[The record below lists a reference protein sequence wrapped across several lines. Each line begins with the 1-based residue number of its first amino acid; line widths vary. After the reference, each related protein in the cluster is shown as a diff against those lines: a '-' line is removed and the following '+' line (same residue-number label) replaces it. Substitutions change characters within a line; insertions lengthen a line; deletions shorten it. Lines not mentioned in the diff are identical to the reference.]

1 MAIRLSWNQPFT
13 NTDGSPFDLAQYQR
27 YEVQFDALPVQAL
40 GVTWDADGAFSYD
53 ADVNLADGAHTG
65 RIRVVNKTGTASAWS
80 NVASFTVTKV
90 PEAPTSF
97 SIG

>member
-1 MAIRLSWNQPFT
+1 MAIRLSWNQPPT

-40 GVTWDADGAFSYD
+40 GVTWDADGAFVYD

-65 RIRVVNKTGTASAWS
+65 RIRVVNKTG

-97 SIG
+97 VIA

>member
-40 GVTWDADGAFSYD
+40 PVAWDVDGSFVFD

-65 RIRVVNKTGTASAWS
+65 KIRVVNKTGTPSAWS
-80 NVASFTVTKV
+80 NTASFTVTKV

-97 SIG
+97 SVA